1 MARKSEIRSRAR
13 AGLDA
18 LMAMAASKDEATAER
33 HLKEALEALVEAS
46 GLAPIGEGRKKLREA
61 GKASGSGE
69 TRLLER
75 VGLDEQ
81 GEPLLESRPPAT
93 DGQELLDRLG
103 LDRDHFEGF

>member
-1 MARKSEIRSRAR
+1 MARKSEIRGRAK

-61 GKASGSGE
+61 GKATRPGD

-75 VGLDEQ
+75 LGLDDE
-81 GEPLLESRPPAT
+81 GNPLLDTRPPAAS
-93 DGQELLDRLG
+93 GEELLDRLG
-103 LDRDHFEGF
+103 IDPDEYKGF